1 LLVEL
6 SIILVAASKA
16 SAVFSNFEKAF
27 NFTTW
32 CLYQVTVKFEPN
44 KAQYKHITE
53 GKISYSRHG
62 NQFKRRNQV
71 PLELVDIICYV
82 K

>member
-6 SIILVAASKA
+6 SIILVAATKA

-32 CLYQVTVKFEPN
+32 CLYQVTVKFELNTSTLQKEKFPIAGMATN
-44 KAQYKHITE
+44 LKGETRY
-53 GKISYSRHG
+53 
-62 NQFKRRNQV
+62 
-71 PLELVDIICYV
+71 P
-82 K
+82 